1 MKRAAVALRGL
12 IVNGFGLEGVLLVAG
27 TVALAIGAGYISPA
41 GPWLAVGAVA
51 ILLGLATAVAPAPS
65 PPPARPTDLGF
76 PKPPEVS

>member
-27 TVALAIGAGYISPA
+27 TIALAIGASYLSPA
-41 GPWLAVGAVA
+41 GPWIVVGTVAV
-51 ILLGLATAVAPAPS
+51 LLGLATAIAPEPKQPAPK
-65 PPPARPTDLGF
+65 PTDLGF